1 MKMRYSAFDGLR
13 GLFLVLMMYGHT
25 TIVLQS
31 GIGKILNHHRLGF
44 ADAANGFVFLSGL
57 VIAIYFTRV
66 AREKGE
72 RALAPLV
79 RRRVLLIY
87 KYHLGAL
94 LGLATLAGIIPSN
107 SSFLG
112 QLSHMGAEGYLALA
126 LLIHQPIFFDILPMY
141 MVFIAI
147 TPLLLRL
154 MKRGNFAQVLITS
167 IGFWLI
173 AQTGLISYGLQAV
186 EWKIEAAGYQIEF
199 GSFNILA
206 WQLIYVSGLII
217 GYLTAT
223 GRFNVAIVRSLPKV
237 AVACIALLF
246 VGLAVF
252 QNFLILY
259 PTAFKPALES
269 FVASHSKANFTIFF
283 IASCLAYGLLLVWLY
298 VAGPFST
305 NRFVAVTS
313 QWLRNLLNS
322 RPLTMLGRNSI
333 QVFSY
338 HLVVVYLLSP
348 LTDRL
353 DLDEG
358 LRYLIAILATLSL
371 FAFAEIWTRSQ
382 QFRQAERRQKVVT
395 RPE

>member
-1 MKMRYSAFDGLR
+1 MRYSAFDGLR

-25 TIVLQS
+25 TIILQS
-31 GIGKILNHHRLGF
+31 GIEKILNHHRLGF

-66 AREKGE
+66 TREKGE
-72 RALAPLV
+72 EALVPLV

-87 KYHLGAL
+87 KYHLFAL
-94 LGLATLAGIIPSN
+94 LGLATLASFMPSN
-107 SSFLG
+107 TSHLG
-112 QLSHMGAEGYLALA
+112 QLGHIGPEGYLAMA

-141 MVFIAI
+141 MVFIAL

-154 MKRGNFAQVLITS
+154 LKQGNFGQVMVTS
-167 IGFWLI
+167 ICFWLI
-173 AQTGLISYGLQAV
+173 AQTGLISYALQAI
-186 EWKIEAAGYQIEF
+186 EWKLEAAGYAIKF
-199 GSFNILA
+199 GSFNVFA

-217 GYLTAT
+217 GYLVAT
-223 GRFNVAIVRSLPKV
+223 RKFDVATVRALPKV
-237 AVACIALLF
+237 AIACIALLF
-246 VGLAVF
+246 VGLSAF
-252 QNFLILY
+252 QNLLLHH
-259 PTAFKPALES
+259 PAAFEPAVER
-269 FVASHSKANFTIFF
+269 FAATHSKANFTIFF
-283 IASCLAYGLLLVWLY
+283 IASCFAYGLLLVWLY

-305 NRFVAVTS
+305 NRFVAMTS

-322 RPLTMLGRNSI
+322 RPLTLLGQHSI

-358 LRYLIAILATLSL
+358 LRYLIAIFATLSL

-382 QFRQAERRQKVVT
+382 QFRQAGSRQKVIT
-395 RPE
+395 RSE

>member
-1 MKMRYSAFDGLR
+1 MRYSAFDGLR

-72 RALAPLV
+72 EALAPLV

-94 LGLATLAGIIPSN
+94 LGLATLASFMPSN
-107 SSFLG
+107 TSFLG
-112 QLSHMGAEGYLALA
+112 QLSYIGPEGYLAMA

-141 MVFIAI
+141 MVFIYI

-154 MKRGNFAQVLITS
+154 LKRGNFGQVLVTS
-167 IGFWLI
+167 ICFWLI
-173 AQTGLISYGLQAV
+173 AQTGLISYALQAM
-186 EWKIEAAGYQIEF
+186 EWKIEAAGYAIKF
-199 GSFNILA
+199 GSFNIFA

-223 GRFNVAIVRSLPKV
+223 GKFDVTTVRSLPKI
-237 AVACIALLF
+237 AIICIALLF
-246 VGLAVF
+246 VGLLVF
-252 QNFLILY
+252 QNFLIHH
-259 PTAFKPALES
+259 PAAFEPAVER
-269 FVASHSKANFTIFF
+269 FVATHSKANFTVFF

-305 NRFVAVTS
+305 NRPVAVAS
-313 QWLRNLLNS
+313 QWLRELLNS
-322 RPLTMLGRNSI
+322 GPLKLLGQHSI

-338 HLVVVYLLSP
+338 HLVVVYFLSP
-348 LTDRL
+348 LTDHL
-353 DLDEG
+353 DLNEG
-358 LRYLIAILATLSL
+358 LRYVIAILATLSL

-382 QFRQAERRQKVVT
+382 QFRQANRRQKVVT
-395 RPE
+395 QPE

>member
-1 MKMRYSAFDGLR
+1 MRYSAFDGLR

-72 RALAPLV
+72 EALAPLV

-94 LGLATLAGIIPSN
+94 LGLATLASFMPSN
-107 SSFLG
+107 TSFLG
-112 QLSHMGAEGYLALA
+112 QLSYIGPEGYLAMA

-141 MVFIAI
+141 MVFIYI

-154 MKRGNFAQVLITS
+154 LKRGNFGQVLVTS
-167 IGFWLI
+167 ICFWLI
-173 AQTGLISYGLQAV
+173 AQTGLISYALQAM
-186 EWKIEAAGYQIEF
+186 EWKIEAAGYAIKF
-199 GSFNILA
+199 GSFNIFA

-223 GRFNVAIVRSLPKV
+223 GKFDVTTVRSLPKI
-237 AVACIALLF
+237 AIICIALLF
-246 VGLAVF
+246 VGLLVF
-252 QNFLILY
+252 QNFLS
-259 PTAFKPALES
+259 PHPAAFEPAVERC
-269 FVASHSKANFTIFF
+269 VATHSKANFTVFF

-305 NRFVAVTS
+305 NRPVAVAS
-313 QWLRNLLNS
+313 QWLRELLNS
-322 RPLTMLGRNSI
+322 GPLKLLGQHSI

-338 HLVVVYLLSP
+338 HLVVVYFLSP
-348 LTDRL
+348 LTDHL
-353 DLDEG
+353 DLNEG
-358 LRYLIAILATLSL
+358 LRYVIAILATLSL

-382 QFRQAERRQKVVT
+382 QFRQANRRQKVVT
-395 RPE
+395 QPE

>member
-1 MKMRYSAFDGLR
+1 MRYSAFDGLR

-25 TIVLQS
+25 AIVLQS

-66 AREKGE
+66 VREKGE
-72 RALAPLV
+72 EALAPLV

-87 KYHLGAL
+87 KYHLFAL
-94 LGLATLAGIIPSN
+94 LGLAILA
-107 SSFLG
+107 SFMPYNTSPLG
-112 QLSHMGAEGYLALA
+112 QLSHIGPESYLAMA
-126 LLIHQPIFFDILPMY
+126 FLIHQPIFFDILPMY
-141 MVFIAI
+141 MVFIAL

-154 MKRGNFAQVLITS
+154 LKQGNFGQVLVTS
-167 IGFWLI
+167 ICFWLI
-173 AQTGLISYGLQAV
+173 AQTGLISYALQAI
-186 EWKIEAAGYQIEF
+186 EWRLEAEGYAIKF
-199 GSFNILA
+199 GSFNIFA

-217 GYLTAT
+217 GYLAAT
-223 GRFNVAIVRSLPKV
+223 GRFDVTTVRSLPKV
-237 AVACIALLF
+237 AIACIAFLF
-246 VGLAVF
+246 VGLSVF
-252 QNFLILY
+252 QNFLLHH
-259 PTAFKPALES
+259 PAAFEPAVER
-269 FVASHSKANFTIFF
+269 FAATHSKANFTIFF
-283 IASCLAYGLLLVWLY
+283 MASCLAYGLLLVWLY
-298 VAGPFST
+298 VAGPFSA
-305 NRFVAVTS
+305 NRPVALAS
-313 QWLRNLLNS
+313 KWLRKLLNS
-322 RPLTMLGRNSI
+322 RPLTLLGQHSI

-371 FAFAEIWTRSQ
+371 FAFAEIWTRSKQ
-382 QFRQAERRQKVVT
+382 LRQADRRQKVVT

>member
-1 MKMRYSAFDGLR
+1 MRYSAFDGLR

-66 AREKGE
+66 VREKGE
-72 RALAPLV
+72 EALAPLV

-87 KYHLGAL
+87 KYHLLAL
-94 LGLATLAGIIPSN
+94 LGLATLA
-107 SSFLG
+107 SFMPYNTSPLG
-112 QLSHMGAEGYLALA
+112 QLSHIGPESYLAMA
-126 LLIHQPIFFDILPMY
+126 FLIHQPIFFDILPMY
-141 MVFIAI
+141 MVFIAL

-154 MKRGNFAQVLITS
+154 LKQGNFGQILVTS
-167 IGFWLI
+167 ICFWLI
-173 AQTGLISYGLQAV
+173 AQTGLISYALQAI
-186 EWKIEAAGYQIEF
+186 EWRLEAAGYAIKF
-199 GSFNILA
+199 GSFNIFA

-217 GYLTAT
+217 GYLAAT
-223 GRFNVAIVRSLPKV
+223 GKFDVTTVRSLPKV
-237 AVACIALLF
+237 AIACVAFLF
-246 VGLAVF
+246 VGLSVF
-252 QNFLILY
+252 QNFLLHH
-259 PTAFKPALES
+259 PAAFEPAVER
-269 FVASHSKANFTIFF
+269 FATTHSKANFTIFF

-305 NRFVAVTS
+305 NRFVAMTS

-322 RPLTMLGRNSI
+322 RPLTLLGQNSI

-353 DLDEG
+353 DLEEG

-382 QFRQAERRQKVVT
+382 QFRQAGSRQKVIT
-395 RPE
+395 RSE